1 VPGARAVAVIASW
14 WGRHRDHAAH
24 EPAPRHPDHH
34 DPLPTTLTR
43 DRPDDQPPPSQR
55 SGSGRCRTAA
65 GGGRGDL
72 ATRPHGR
79 AGGGGDRARPL
90 AGRPAARVPDVIA
103 WLYPLIIDGLA
114 LVASAATGSSGLS
127 RWPYRVESMRKP
139 PPGVQ
144 LYPCGVATA
153 TPQHVT
159 VASHAN
165 IRMPAREFVVPAPR
179 RNE

>member
-1 VPGARAVAVIASW
+1 MTSPHRPNAPAPGDAAPRRVVRAVIWLPGLTVAL
-14 WGRHRDHAAH
+14 GAA
-24 EPAPRHPDHH
+24 A
-34 DPLPTTLTR
+34 
-43 DRPDDQPPPSQR
+43 
-55 SGSGRCRTAA
+55 TA
-65 GGGRGDL
+65 
-72 ATRPHGR
+72 HGLFQV
-79 AGGGGDRARPL
+79 AL
-90 AGRPAARVPDVIA
+90 AARVPVVIA
-103 WLYPLIIDGLA
+103 WLYPLITDGLA